1 MRLDDGSRPL
11 QEVRVHL
18 TVDEARQ
25 AIDLLTDLL
34 DDIVRL
40 GFATSHTFLTFGAGE
55 LGLFAYADAA
65 ALEADF

>member
-1 MRLDDGSRPL
+1 M
-11 QEVRVHL
+11 HL